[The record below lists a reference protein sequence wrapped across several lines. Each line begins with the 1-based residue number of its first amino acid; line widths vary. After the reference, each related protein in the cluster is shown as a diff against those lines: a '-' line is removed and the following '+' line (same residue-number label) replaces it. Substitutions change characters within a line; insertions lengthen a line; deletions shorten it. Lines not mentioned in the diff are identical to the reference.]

1 MQDYIDLSHSRWFH
15 MPSMRAMYGVHPD
28 GPWSSGTPWM
38 DAYSK
43 RMIQRVSNGGVF
55 GFFCADELIIDSD
68 ELLAHQ

>member
-1 MQDYIDLSHSRWFH
+1 
-15 MPSMRAMYGVHPD
+15 MYGVHPD